1 MSLATKSCDAWK
13 QVGEEASKFVR
24 EWLCSQGDEAV
35 VGLGAQARHAYRH
48 ECRLAW
54 KAQKKAA

>member
-35 VGLGAQARHAYRH
+35 VGLGAQERHAYRH
-48 ECRLAW
+48 DAG
-54 KAQKKAA
+54 